1 MDSNYIKAGLKIL
14 AAIGAIFAGKT
25 LAEKGYK
32 DYKRG
37 KELQKAQAS
46 KQVESKA

>member
-1 MDSNYIKAGLKIL
+1 MDSNFIKAGLKVL
-14 AAIGAIFAGKT
+14 AAIAAFFAGKT

-37 KELQKAQAS
+37 KELQ
-46 KQVESKA
+46 ESKSSKTVAEKA